1 MGNILL
7 PHACIL
13 IKAVDIYIYSAVC
26 FIFFLSLSHSR
37 FRPDIFFPT
46 NVVTGPD
53 TATSASG
60 SALERLNIN
69 PDTIAISGFSSGG
82 AFSTQFHVAFSQKV
96 DIYLVYLVLSVLL

>member
-1 MGNILL
+1 MRNILL

-13 IKAVDIYIYSAVC
+13 IKTVDIYIIKQ
-26 FIFFLSLSHSR
+26 FHLLPLSQFH
-37 FRPDIFFPT
+37 PDIFFPK
-46 NVVTGPD
+46 NIVTGPD
-53 TATSASG
+53 TATSG

-96 DIYLVYLVLSVLL
+96 DNI